1 MDVRASRGQAT
12 VEFVALLPVLVV
24 VGFALVQLLFAGQAW
39 WSAQAAAGA
48 AARAAAVGGSAADA
62 ARERLSAASERGLRV
77 RRDGDAVEVRL
88 LVRGLPGLPGLGHVA
103 ARASFPE
110 QG

>member
-1 MDVRASRGQAT
+1 MDVRSARGQAT

-24 VGFALVQLLFAGQAW
+24 VGFGLVQLLFAGQAL
-39 WSAQAAAGA
+39 WSAQAAASA
-48 AARAAAVGGSAADA
+48 AARAAAVGGDAADA
-62 ARERLSAASERGLRV
+62 ARARLSAGQERGLLV
-77 RRDGDAVEVRL
+77 RRSDGGVEVRL
-88 LVRGLPGLPGLGHVA
+88 RVAKLPGLPGFGHVA